1 MPAAGMPMMSTQAP
15 ATPQSPASTGLG
27 GAASAAG
34 GAASS
39 TGIPGAG
46 GSNPLSS
53 LGGASAGAANS
64 GTLSGPASTA
74 AGPGS
79 AGLGAGTGAAMPSTG
94 LGAAGAGTAG
104 LGSAGAGSAASS
116 GAGAATSSP
125 AASTGAGSSAAG
137 NIGRMPPMAAL
148 GTLLPT
154 QLTGAETYA
163 QTIAPSAAAAPAPI
177 APAPAIANSGSGLGP
192 MMGGAPAVPPGGT
205 PGVPNAAGA
214 PMMPPVAPMTPP
226 STAAAPAPT
235 AAAPLTATPGGAPGS
250 PGAGGLPAFGDR
262 GGPGTPLAAAAA
274 GSGAAAPAMAAGGAV
289 GAGQVM
295 AGVIPP
301 PPENADPSSLRS
313 YVRDLPILEA
323 MAHRALATVRRQF
336 VLAHW
341 AGTALAVGVYRR
353 MPPDGGARILMVF
366 ATGDGLSVWPRGV
379 SIPASMTPLSLVD
392 GVDPATA
399 SRLSGT
405 TDAAAKLKTLVP
417 AGFGELAALVSTD
430 DQNADQSQEIVT
442 ANELLA
448 TGFSRESR
456 ARVSAERAS
465 EALTVT
471 MLKLGVEDLPD
482 YDNARTRLWTKRWDA
497 TGSKPT
503 DYDMHLVTYLLADA
517 QRSLSEN
524 RTGDAGFVVGEVLSG
539 LAV

>member
-1 MPAAGMPMMSTQAP
+1 
-15 ATPQSPASTGLG
+15 
-27 GAASAAG
+27 
-34 GAASS
+34 
-39 TGIPGAG
+39 
-46 GSNPLSS
+46 
-53 LGGASAGAANS
+53 
-64 GTLSGPASTA
+64 
-74 AGPGS
+74 
-79 AGLGAGTGAAMPSTG
+79 
-94 LGAAGAGTAG
+94 
-104 LGSAGAGSAASS
+104 
-116 GAGAATSSP
+116 
-125 AASTGAGSSAAG
+125 
-137 NIGRMPPMAAL
+137 MPPMAAL

-289 GAGQVM
+289 GAGQVV

-353 MPPDGGARILMVF
+353 MSPDGGARILMVF